1 MAIIKVEA
9 PIARSLR
16 AHSVDVG
23 QRVTRGTVLVILE
36 CMKMEI
42 PVEAPCAGEVMGLR
56 AKGDTVDVGDV
67 VATVDD
73 ASVPEPP

>member
-1 MAIIKVEA
+1 MAVIKVEA
-9 PIARSLR
+9 PIASSVW

-23 QRVTRGTVLVILE
+23 QRVTRGTALVILE

-42 PVEAPCAGEVMGLR
+42 PVEAPCAGEVTWLR

-73 ASVPEPP
+73 GK